1 MAPLS
6 LEGIDDQGHNGVQ
19 QHDAKDD
26 EIASIRPAQ
35 ISVGV
40 SLNNK
45 LLGENPKGQKR
56 LVVSQNPILTET
68 APAFRDERFF
78 FLALGEVINCS
89 GPSS

>member
-26 EIASIRPAQ
+26 EIASIQPAQ

-56 LVVSQNPILTET
+56 LVVSQNPILTEKLQ
-68 APAFRDERFF
+68 PSGMKGSFS
-78 FLALGEVINCS
+78 LLLGR
-89 GPSS
+89 